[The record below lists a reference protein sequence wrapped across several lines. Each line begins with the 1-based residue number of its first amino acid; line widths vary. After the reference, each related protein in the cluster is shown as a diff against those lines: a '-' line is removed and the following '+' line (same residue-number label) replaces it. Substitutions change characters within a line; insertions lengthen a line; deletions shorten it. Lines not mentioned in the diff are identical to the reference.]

1 MHACLYYLSYTTL
14 YLAFRLCARSV
25 CDVQSRCSCSC
36 GLWRY
41 VSVYLFNL
49 LSQTGPA
56 FSSGRSSH
64 TAARRLSLPL
74 RKVSTSVINGV
85 PNHHHHRQHH
95 YHRKTIWNMRNVKDD
110 CKLVASECI
119 LHIDILFFS
128 LGKKLKTLADQRVHE
143 ARYNFFFASGHWCRW
158 DASALLWPVVDNTI
172 VQQNKMSTRL
182 TVWLWRM

>member
-143 ARYNFFFASGHWCRW
+143 ARYNFFFASGH
-158 DASALLWPVVDNTI
+158 
-172 VQQNKMSTRL
+172 
-182 TVWLWRM
+182 